1 MKSKRFISSMN
12 IKLDPISI
20 YLTQRICVI
29 TWMQSNLFGGRL
41 PIKKCDNPAAKMT
54 CMPADKQVEEISA
67 VKSPNPKRG
76 ALRISWQTC
85 KATTQPAARAR
96 LTPKQ
101 ECKSFHYLNVSEAQ
115 SFRSGASSCSCS
127 KKHLQRDYTKRLI
140 SVVLTFHFEAQVLAC
155 LVSTARANPGWAEEC
170 QGLTLCCLLEK
181 GKKKKEK
188 GCCFLGKSWSPM
200 TKMLQRSF

>member
-1 MKSKRFISSMN
+1 MKSKRFIGSMN

-29 TWMQSNLFGGRL
+29 TWMHSNLFGGRL
-41 PIKKCDNPAAKMT
+41 PIKKCDNPTAKMT

-101 ECKSFHYLNVSEAQ
+101 ECKSFHCLNVSEAQ

-127 KKHLQRDYTKRLI
+127 KKHLQRDYTEAYLSCFNISLWGSSTCSSRVHCQSQPRLGRG
-140 SVVLTFHFEAQVLAC
+140 VPRPDYAAF
-155 LVSTARANPGWAEEC
+155 
-170 QGLTLCCLLEK
+170 
-181 GKKKKEK
+181 
-188 GCCFLGKSWSPM
+188 
-200 TKMLQRSF
+200 